1 MKKGILKD
9 IQEYT
14 PSSYEDFRG
23 ELFTT
28 WKKDEFKNIFG
39 VDLEFVH
46 DKTSVSKKNVLRGI
60 HGDYKSWKL
69 MVCNYGELYYVIVD
83 NRPNSPTYLEW
94 DWDILTASNRK
105 MLLIPPGFG
114 SSFLVM
120 SDLAV
125 VNYKWAYPGEYP
137 DVKDQFTLKWYDPE
151 LNIHWPVYNP
161 ILSERDA

>member
-39 VDLEFVH
+39 RELEFVH
-46 DKTSVSKKNVLRGI
+46 DKTSVSKKHVLRGI

-69 MVCNYGELYYVIVD
+69 MICNYGELYYVVVD
-83 NRPNSPTYLEW
+83 NRPESPTSW
-94 DWDILTASNRK
+94 VS
-105 MLLIPPGFG
+105 
-114 SSFLVM
+114 
-120 SDLAV
+120 
-125 VNYKWAYPGEYP
+125 
-137 DVKDQFTLKWYDPE
+137 
-151 LNIHWPVYNP
+151 
-161 ILSERDA
+161 

>member
-39 VDLEFVH
+39 IDLEFVH

-60 HGDYKSWKL
+60 HGDSKSWKL
-69 MVCNYGELYYVIVD
+69 MICNYGELYYVVVD
-83 NRPNSPTYLEW
+83 NRPDSPTYKQW
-94 DWDILTASNRK
+94 DWDVLTAANRK

-114 SSFLVM
+114 SSFYVM

-125 VNYKWAYPGEYP
+125 VNYKWAYPGAYP
-137 DVKDQFTLKWYDPE
+137 DVEDQFTLSWNSPE
-151 LNIHWPVYNP
+151 LNIHWPTKTP